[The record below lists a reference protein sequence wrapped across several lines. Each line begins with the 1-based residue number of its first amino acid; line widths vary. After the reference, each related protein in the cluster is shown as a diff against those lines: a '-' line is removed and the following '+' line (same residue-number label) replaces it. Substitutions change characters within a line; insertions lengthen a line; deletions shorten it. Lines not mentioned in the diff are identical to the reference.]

1 MPTLT
6 ISHEKWL
13 ISNFWGKISENS
25 LIELATLRVPDWNR
39 NWSLKIWSIF
49 EARRWHS
56 CCQHILS
63 WRESNILTSLLPKDS
78 HKTSTTRQKPSF
90 QFLVPKN
97 WSELSIIPFTGI
109 VSILLVWKHEWVE
122 KYHDCQFVNFVWS

>member
-1 MPTLT
+1 MSDQILV
-6 ISHEKWL
+6 
-13 ISNFWGKISENS
+13 
-25 LIELATLRVPDWNR
+25 ELATLIVPDWNR

-49 EARRWHS
+49 EARWHS

-63 WRESNILTSLLPKDS
+63 WRESNILTSLLPKYS
-78 HKTSTTRQKPSF
+78 HTTSTTRLKPSF

-109 VSILLVWKHEWVE
+109 VSILLIVWKHEWVE
-122 KYHDCQFVNFVWS
+122 NIMIVSLSILFDPNAIVDKSRLLFRGRKTINV